1 MTTADTVPW
10 FARMAEVAHR
20 QMAELY
26 PDMAGHDRTDFLYAL
41 AETLQCGPQAVI
53 MFLSQNPEALR
64 KILLDNTVR
73 SRAAGLLVIHG
84 EPEPVYCLIN
94 DAQVGLALIGPR
106 DRWLGFK
113 EFTTALAHR
122 EF

>member
-1 MTTADTVPW
+1 MTPTEAPW
-10 FARMAEVAHR
+10 FGRMAEVAQK

-26 PDMAGHDRTDFLYAL
+26 PDMAEHDRTDFLFAL
-41 AETLQCGPQAVI
+41 ADTLKCGPQAAI

-64 KILLDNTVR
+64 KILLDRTVR
-73 SRAAGLLVIHG
+73 SRAAGLLVLHG
-84 EPEPVYCLIN
+84 GPEPVYCLIN

-106 DRWLGFK
+106 DRWLSFK
-113 EFTTALAHR
+113 DFTNVLAQR